1 MSKLTLHETVTL
13 ALTNHFPLE
22 LVPGRTVGKG
32 GETGDN
38 NSYRF
43 HCLIQHPDFPE
54 LQLRFGDENHGYL
67 FDSAWT
73 SAIGGRHLRV
83 TEAAVRALLES
94 TPSVPRWTREM
105 PASENPVHL
114 PLRVTNPDLAHVI
127 GVGTVQS
134 NGDNGVEVNVE
145 GRTLV
150 LVGVGPQ
157 PLGSEVTFEG
167 VFSYPATV
175 NDAVLF
181 EY

>member
-1 MSKLTLHETVTL
+1 MTKLTLHETVNL

-32 GETGDN
+32 GETGDS

-54 LQLRFGDENHGYL
+54 LQLRFGDESHGYL

-73 SAIGGRHLRV
+73 CAIGGRHLRV
-83 TEAAVRALLES
+83 KEAAVRELLES

-105 PASENPVHL
+105 PAADNPVHV
-114 PLRVTNPDLAHVI
+114 PLRVTNPDLAYVI
-127 GVGTVQS
+127 GVGEVKL
-134 NGDNGVEVNVE
+134 NGDRGVEVEVD
-145 GRTLV
+145 GRVLV
-150 LVGVGPQ
+150 LDGVGPQ
-157 PLGSEVTFEG
+157 PLGSQVTFEG
-167 VFSYPATV
+167 VFSYPQTV
-175 NDAVLF
+175 KETVIF